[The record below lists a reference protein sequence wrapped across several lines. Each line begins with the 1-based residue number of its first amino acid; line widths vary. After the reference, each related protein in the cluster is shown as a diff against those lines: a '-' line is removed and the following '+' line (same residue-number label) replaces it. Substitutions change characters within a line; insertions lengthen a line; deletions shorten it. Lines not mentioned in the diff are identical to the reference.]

1 MSTYEQRSQISIRT
15 RCAVRP
21 QALSNLP
28 SSCWNVLFPQR
39 GQVGSAGLS
48 TWSVKGYGATLTT
61 ELPVVEFAQ
70 SCTAWVF
77 ELNLGPYMLLIPL

>member
-1 MSTYEQRSQISIRT
+1 MSIRT

-21 QALSNLP
+21 QALSSLP

-39 GQVGSAGLS
+39 GQAGSFGCS
-48 TWSVKGYGATLTT
+48 GWSVTYGTI
-61 ELPVVEFAQ
+61 EFPVVVFARVK
-70 SCTAWVF
+70 TAWVS